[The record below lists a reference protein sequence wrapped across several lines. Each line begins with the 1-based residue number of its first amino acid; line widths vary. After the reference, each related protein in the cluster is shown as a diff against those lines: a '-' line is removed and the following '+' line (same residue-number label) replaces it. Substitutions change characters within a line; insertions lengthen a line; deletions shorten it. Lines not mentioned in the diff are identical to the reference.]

1 MSESGK
7 LRQVIRDLNIR
18 LTVCR
23 YAVYVPPI
31 LPIHYANMQ
40 YIHITYTPY
49 TIADFSLS

>member
-18 LTVCR
+18 LTVCK
-23 YAVYVPPI
+23 YAVYI